1 MSNYSDHPKRKL
13 GNSDIEMT
21 PIGLGCMS
29 FSGGYGPSEDE
40 SAIKLLHEAIDEGLD
55 AVDSSDM
62 YGWGHNEE
70 LLGKAL
76 VGRRDKVVLISKF
89 GQVQNPDGGANLV
102 NGRPE
107 YVYQACDASLKRLNT
122 EVIDLYFQH
131 RIDPDVPIEET
142 VGAMGRLIE
151 QGKVRAIGICEGNPT
166 TIEKAHLSQ
175 PLAAIQS
182 EFSLLY
188 REQAEEA
195 REMTLKLGISFVAY
209 SPLGRGLLTS
219 HFLDMDSLPKDDPH
233 ARHPRYAEE
242 NFTHNLMLAKKL
254 ADIAV
259 EKECTPAQLCLA
271 WLLAQGQDL
280 VTIPGTKSKS
290 RLEENMAALDVRLS
304 NNELQIISETVPV
317 GSAAGTRYPAGGMK
331 GVHI

>member
-29 FSGGYGPSEDE
+29 FSGVYGPSEDE

-55 AVDSSDM
+55 AIDSSDM

-271 WLLAQGQDL
+271 WLLAQGKDL

-304 NNELQIISETVPV
+304 NNELQIISETFPV
-317 GSAAGTRYPAGGMK
+317 GSAAGSRYPAGGMK